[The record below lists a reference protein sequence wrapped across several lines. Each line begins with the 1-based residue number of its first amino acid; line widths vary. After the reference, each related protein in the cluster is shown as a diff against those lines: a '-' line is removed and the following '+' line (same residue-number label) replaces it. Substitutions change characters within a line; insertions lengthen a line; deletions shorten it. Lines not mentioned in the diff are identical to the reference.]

1 MSSKSYKRPEKN
13 KKPETES
20 SLREKITE
28 ILELPKEIVLNV
40 PKITIVGTGDMIVEN
55 YKGIMEYETDRV
67 RINTGAGIIRITG
80 NRLIIREITSEDIL
94 ISGAILSISTVL
106 SIRLFNQF
114 PPIFSSTPISSIH
127 SMVTTAVKPLF
138 SSWIK
143 FTLLCTIFSVSDISF
158 NASV

>member
-94 ISGAILSISTVL
+94 ISGEINSLEFL
-106 SIRLFNQF
+106 R
-114 PPIFSSTPISSIH
+114 
-127 SMVTTAVKPLF
+127 
-138 SSWIK
+138 
-143 FTLLCTIFSVSDISF
+143 
-158 NASV
+158 